1 MARGGQLL
9 TKLSKATSLLAALGM
24 AACAR
29 NSLELPPDLGH
40 LPPSQRL
47 LAGDLESPEAKLDC
61 AQLDSESSRIRS
73 AISRNEA
80 QIASNRAYNQTM
92 VYAGGVL
99 FPPFVAS
106 ARHDDDAK
114 KALDDLQVRSDRVD
128 RLSKARG
135 CPPISAS

>member
-9 TKLSKATSLLAALGM
+9 TTLSKATSLVAALGL

-29 NSLELPPDLGH
+29 NSLELPPDFSH

-61 AQLDSESSRIRS
+61 AQLASESDRIRS

-80 QIASNRAYNQTM
+80 QIASNRTHNQ
-92 VYAGGVL
+92 VVLLSGQVL
-99 FPPFVAS
+99 FPAF
-106 ARHDDDAK
+106 RMDEDAK
-114 KALDDLQVRSDRVD
+114 KTLDELQVRSDRID

-135 CPPISAS
+135 CPSP